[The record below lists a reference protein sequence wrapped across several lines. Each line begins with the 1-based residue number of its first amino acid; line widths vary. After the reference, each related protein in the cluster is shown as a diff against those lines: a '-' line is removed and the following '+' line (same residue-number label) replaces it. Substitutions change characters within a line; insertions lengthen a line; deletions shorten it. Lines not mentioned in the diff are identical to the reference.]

1 MVNREDVGDILQIL
15 LTSGKKKLKTYQLV
29 YFVFQ
34 VLVVIQ
40 QLFKLAEFLPTSIC
54 IAFLESCQKK
64 PRVAIIHAEPIT
76 VQVCISH
83 FIAKTSVLYFLFAS
97 PYDCNLSERLKC
109 NSKAAKG
116 LAVSIACSYLHIRTT
131 SNTLQEVMHRDYQ
144 GENYNSGWSQTGT
157 YQAGHR

>member
-1 MVNREDVGDILQIL
+1 M
-15 LTSGKKKLKTYQLV
+15 YQFLYQ

-76 VQVCISH
+76 VQVRINH
-83 FIAKTSVLYFLFAS
+83 LIVKTSVLYFLFS
-97 PYDCNLSERLKC
+97 SLYDCNPSETQMQFR
-109 NSKAAKG
+109 SSKG
-116 LAVSIACSYLHIRTT
+116 LAVSIACSYLHRRTT
-131 SNTLQEVMHRDYQ
+131 SNSLQEVMHREYQ
-144 GENYNSGWSQTGT
+144 GEKCNPGWSQRQRSIRQDTDDT
-157 YQAGHR
+157 HLEKFLSFLVSLPAFVI